1 VWTVFHDQQ
10 ARTFDELGGALF
22 RSRDWKNSVGVA
34 VHHQRGHVDAGQIPA
49 EVLVP
54 GWDTRQAGGGGGA
67 GRHIPAS
74 LDGLFADT
82 LTQQQV
88 GVVEILEE
96 ASEERVAVG
105 GNGFLDAG
113 K

>member
-1 VWTVFHDQQ
+1 
-10 ARTFDELGGALF
+10 
-22 RSRDWKNSVGVA
+22 
-34 VHHQRGHVDAGQIPA
+34 
-49 EVLVP
+49 VLVP
-54 GWDTRQAGGGGGA
+54 GWATRQAGSGGGA
-67 GRHIPAS
+67 GRHVPAS

-105 GNGFLDAG
+105 RHGFLDAG
-113 K
+113 KYTGIHAFGIVAGLEQVRWHARDNHGFAYTLGAEFSDVACHL